1 MSMKIRK
8 DDTVLVIAGKDKGKK
23 GKVRQSL
30 PKESRVVVEGVN
42 VVKRHMRPRGTAR
55 QAGII
60 EREAPLQV
68 SNVMLLCTKCNRPTR
83 IGFRF
88 LEGGTKVRICRRCG
102 EVID

>member
-1 MSMKIRK
+1 MKIRK

>member
-1 MSMKIRK
+1 MKIRK

-88 LEGGTKVRICRRCG
+88 LEDGTKVRICRRCG

>member
-1 MSMKIRK
+1 MKIRK
-8 DDTVLVIAGKDKGKK
+8 DDTVLVIAGKDRGKK

-30 PKESRVVVEGVN
+30 PKKSRVLVEGVSM
-42 VVKRHMRPRGTAR
+42 VKRHMRPRGRAR

-60 EREAPLQV
+60 EREAPIHV
-68 SNVMLLCTKCNRPTR
+68 SNIMLLCTKCNRPTR

-88 LEGGTKVRICRRCG
+88 LEDGSKVRVCRRCG